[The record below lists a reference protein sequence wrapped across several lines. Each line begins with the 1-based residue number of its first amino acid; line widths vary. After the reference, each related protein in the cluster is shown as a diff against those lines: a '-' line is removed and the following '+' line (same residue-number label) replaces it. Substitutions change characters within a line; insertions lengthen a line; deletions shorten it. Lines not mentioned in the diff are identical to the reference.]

1 MIEKFGKLEKS
12 LADKHKPAIKS

>member
-1 MIEKFGKLEKS
+1 MIEKFGKLKKG